1 MARID
6 NRKNDQIRDIKITRN
21 YTKYAEGSVLIE
33 KMCIRDR
40 DKREIR
46 EFQI

>member
-21 YTKYAEGSVLIE
+21 YTKYAEGSVTYRNGIN
-33 KMCIRDR
+33 KGYMYSIY
-40 DKREIR
+40 
-46 EFQI
+46 

>member
-21 YTKYAEGSVLIE
+21 YTKYAEGSVLNRNGIN
-33 KMCIRDR
+33 KGYMYSIN
-40 DKREIR
+40 
-46 EFQI
+46 